1 MYWFSCLI
9 NFIRIS
15 STVMNFFFSKTIYR
29 LSIKIS
35 SEIVI
40 SILLFKLIFILYH
53 IDTEKT
59 RER

>member
-1 MYWFSCLI
+1 
-9 NFIRIS
+9 
-15 STVMNFFFSKTIYR
+15 MNFFFSKTIYR